1 MLIDNLSRK
10 KPDDQQLIQKM
21 EKEIAELKS
30 SLEQATTLFSQ
41 TLSIKLQ
48 YEEMIVGLLKNEE
61 TG

>member
-30 SLEQATTLFSQ
+30 SLEHATTLFSQ